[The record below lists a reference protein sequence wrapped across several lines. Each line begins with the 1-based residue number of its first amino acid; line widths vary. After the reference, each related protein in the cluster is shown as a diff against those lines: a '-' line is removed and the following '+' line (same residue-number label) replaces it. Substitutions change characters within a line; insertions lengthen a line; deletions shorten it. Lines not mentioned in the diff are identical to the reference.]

1 MDNSI
6 PVVRYSVCGMKFVVF
21 SFSSVYLVRH
31 KQTKMRFAMKR
42 LSKQRMIMKKQVQ
55 NIFQERD
62 VLTVAE
68 NPFAVGLWCSFQTEV
83 RDVANL
89 FCHFIVVLSIL

>member
-1 MDNSI
+1 M
-6 PVVRYSVCGMKFVVF
+6 
-21 SFSSVYLVRH
+21 YLVRH

-68 NPFAVGLWCSFQTEV
+68 NPFVVGLWCSFQTEV
-83 RDVANL
+83 
-89 FCHFIVVLSIL
+89 CIY

>member
-1 MDNSI
+1 
-6 PVVRYSVCGMKFVVF
+6 
-21 SFSSVYLVRH
+21 
-31 KQTKMRFAMKR
+31 MRFAMKR

-68 NPFAVGLWCSFQTEV
+68 NPFVVGLWCSFQTEV
-83 RDVANL
+83 CITGYLV
-89 FCHFIVVLSIL
+89 IVLVYI

>member
-1 MDNSI
+1 
-6 PVVRYSVCGMKFVVF
+6 
-21 SFSSVYLVRH
+21 
-31 KQTKMRFAMKR
+31 MKR

-68 NPFAVGLWCSFQTEV
+68 NPFAIGLWCSFQTEV
-83 RDVANL
+83 RDVVNL
-89 FCHFIVVLSIL
+89 FSIYYSLIYFVRWLSIFCISILGTCL

>member
-1 MDNSI
+1 
-6 PVVRYSVCGMKFVVF
+6 
-21 SFSSVYLVRH
+21 
-31 KQTKMRFAMKR
+31 MRFAMKR

-68 NPFAVGLWCSFQTEV
+68 NPFVVGLWCSFQTEV
-83 RDVANL
+83 QPVVY
-89 FCHFIVVLSIL
+89 FINIY

>member
-1 MDNSI
+1 MMIFLS
-6 PVVRYSVCGMKFVVF
+6 S
-21 SFSSVYLVRH
+21 SSVYLVRH

-68 NPFAVGLWCSFQTEV
+68 NPFVVGLWCSFQTEV
-83 RDVANL
+83 QHYAIMYFLV
-89 FCHFIVVLSIL
+89 I

>member
-1 MDNSI
+1 MHQLRPYNI
-6 PVVRYSVCGMKFVVF
+6 KCGMNYSIF
-21 SFSSVYLVRH
+21 SYSSVYLVRH

-68 NPFAVGLWCSFQTEV
+68 NPFVVGLWCSFQTEV
-83 RDVANL
+83 RDVVT
-89 FCHFIVVLSIL
+89 FIIA

>member
-1 MDNSI
+1 
-6 PVVRYSVCGMKFVVF
+6 
-21 SFSSVYLVRH
+21 
-31 KQTKMRFAMKR
+31 MRFAMKR

-68 NPFAVGLWCSFQTEV
+68 NPFVVGLWCSFQTEV
-83 RDVANL
+83 QYYTVMYFL
-89 FCHFIVVLSIL
+89 VI

>member
-1 MDNSI
+1 
-6 PVVRYSVCGMKFVVF
+6 
-21 SFSSVYLVRH
+21 
-31 KQTKMRFAMKR
+31 MKR

-68 NPFAVGLWCSFQTEV
+68 NPFVVGLWCSFQTEV
-83 RDVANL
+83 RDVVNL
-89 FCHFIVVLSIL
+89 L

>member
-1 MDNSI
+1 M
-6 PVVRYSVCGMKFVVF
+6 
-21 SFSSVYLVRH
+21 YLVRH

-68 NPFAVGLWCSFQTEV
+68 NPFVVGLWCSFQTEV
-83 RDVANL
+83 QKCYVFSYSISVFQLANYIWM
-89 FCHFIVVLSIL
+89 FNNCISNSVIVLVIQ

>member
-1 MDNSI
+1 
-6 PVVRYSVCGMKFVVF
+6 
-21 SFSSVYLVRH
+21 
-31 KQTKMRFAMKR
+31 MKR

-68 NPFAVGLWCSFQTEV
+68 NPFVVGLWCSFQTEV
-83 RDVANL
+83 CVMYLVMFSNSVSVFQLANY
-89 FCHFIVVLSIL
+89 ILLL